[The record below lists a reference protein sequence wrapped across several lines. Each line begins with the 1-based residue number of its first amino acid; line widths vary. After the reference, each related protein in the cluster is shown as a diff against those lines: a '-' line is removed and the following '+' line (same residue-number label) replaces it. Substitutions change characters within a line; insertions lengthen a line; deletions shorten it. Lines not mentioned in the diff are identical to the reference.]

1 MAQYRVLH
9 PPVTRAEQKR
19 QAQARY
25 RKRHAK
31 RLAQVRVISNILTR
45 QTGHA
50 GDLRRLAA
58 ALRAG
63 LSREE
68 ITALRALL
76 RETLR

>member
-1 MAQYRVLH
+1 M
-9 PPVTRAEQKR
+9 
-19 QAQARY
+19 
-25 RKRHAK
+25 
-31 RLAQVRVISNILTR
+31 RVISNILTR